1 MKLVRF
7 RRSTLPL
14 ACLVAAAVVT
24 WAVAAVAQS
33 GRPGDTKRKA
43 PVKPV
48 PHDPLP
54 PRPDTQPEQKPE
66 TIRINSDLVTIVAT
80 VSSGNPAADG
90 ALSES
95 DFEVLEDGV
104 PQSVANFARDA
115 DVPLRLVMLYDTS
128 LSVAQRL
135 SFERR
140 AAARFFERVMRPQD
154 RAALFA
160 VATETTV
167 LQEFTNQ
174 VPLLVNAT
182 NQMRAK
188 GATSLY
194 DGIYLASEYLQPSKG
209 RHVVIIVSD
218 GGDTTS
224 HKDLKEATAR
234 AQKADAVVY
243 SVFTGFRESQ
253 NLRDLAAERALTSL
267 ASETGGEVFYPGT
280 TPGIHGEE
288 VDEQSLAQLDAAFT
302 LLAQQLRTQYT
313 LGFYSSNDARDGG
326 YRKLTVRVKKAGYTA
341 RARTGYY
348 APKS

>member
-1 MKLVRF
+1 MKSVRF
-7 RRSTLPL
+7 RRSTLAL

-24 WAVAAVAQS
+24 WAWAQS
-33 GRPGDTKRKA
+33 GRPGDTKRQT

-54 PRPDTQPEQKPE
+54 PRPATEPEQKPE
-66 TIRINSDLVTIVAT
+66 TIRINSDLVTIVVS

-90 ALSES
+90 ALIDS

-104 PQSVANFARDA
+104 PQSIANFARDA
-115 DVPLRLVMLYDTS
+115 DLPLRMVMLYDTS

-140 AAARFFERVMRPQD
+140 AAARFFERVMRTQD
-154 RAALFA
+154 QAALFA
-160 VATETTV
+160 VATDITV

-174 VPLLVNAT
+174 VPSLVNAT
-182 NQMRAK
+182 NQLRAK

-224 HKDLKEATAR
+224 HKDLKEAAAR

-243 SVFTGFRESQ
+243 SVFTGFRASQ
-253 NLRDLAAERALTSL
+253 NLRDLAAERALTAL

-288 VDEQSLAQLDAAFT
+288 VDEQSLAQLDATFA